1 MTTKPMRFLGFAAT
15 RGARR
20 MSRLAA
26 LALVGFAMA
35 LATSLGGCD
44 TNPATGRSAFTAF
57 MSVDK
62 EQRIGATAH
71 PDLVAEFGG
80 LYPDPALQAYVERLG
95 QSLVA
100 VTERPD
106 LAYTFVVLDDPSV
119 NAFALPGGFVHVTRG
134 LLALADSE
142 AELAGVLAHE
152 IGHLVA
158 RHPAERFSQA
168 VAVGMALRHVSEFGA
183 PSDAASGRRSLRQW
197 SRVQEIEADR
207 LGIRYLGK
215 AGYDPAAMA
224 SFLDK
229 LATQSALRAAAAD
242 GTAPHGDL
250 LDTHPRTVDRVR
262 KAAAAATATASGGRI
277 DRDTYLDRIDGLV
290 FGDDPRQGTRVAGE
304 FRHPELAIAFR
315 VPEGFRLINGPSHVS
330 AQGPDGSLIVF
341 DMVPAGA
348 VPGNADLL
356 AYVADDWGGRLGLH
370 SVEPLQI
377 NGMEA
382 VTGSNRIRLEQGLV
396 DVRLVAVRER
406 PGRTYRFMFLT
417 PALASDRTDLD
428 VRATTHSFRRLSAA
442 EIAAIEPLR
451 IAVVTVRPG
460 QTIDDLARSMTVAGL
475 PVEWFRALN
484 GLPEGGSVEVGRKV
498 KIVTR

>member
-1 MTTKPMRFLGFAAT
+1 
-15 RGARR
+15 
-20 MSRLAA
+20 MSRLAVFA
-26 LALVGFAMA
+26 MLALGTA

-44 TNPATGRSAFTAF
+44 TNPATGRDAFTAF

-71 PDLVAEFGG
+71 PELVAEFGG
-80 LYPDPALQAYVERLG
+80 LYADPALQAYVERLG

-158 RHPAERFSQA
+158 RHPAERYSQA
-168 VAVGMALRHVSEFGA
+168 VAVGMALRKASDDGA
-183 PSDAASGRRSLRQW
+183 PTDAATGRRSLRQW
-197 SRVQEIEADR
+197 SRVQEVEADR

-229 LATQSALRAAAAD
+229 LATQSALRAATAAD
-242 GTAPHGDL
+242 GTARHGDL

-262 KAAAAATATASGGRI
+262 EAAAVASATANGGRI
-277 DRDTYLDRIDGLV
+277 DRDAYLDRIDGLV
-290 FGDDPRQGTRVAGE
+290 FGDDPRQGTRVGGE

-315 VPEGFRLINGPSHVS
+315 IPEGFRLTNGPSHVS

-341 DMVPAGA
+341 DMVPADA
-348 VPGNADLL
+348 VPSNADLL

-417 PALASDRTDLD
+417 PALTSDRTDLD
-428 VRATTHSFRRLSAA
+428 VRATTFSFRRLSAA

-460 QTIDDLARSMTVAGL
+460 QTVDDLARSMTVTGL
-475 PVEWFRALN
+475 PAEWFRMLN
-484 GLPEGGSVEVGRKV
+484 GLPEGGTVEAGRKV